1 MKRRPRTNDKKTT
14 KVGFPPYIYV
24 VLVVLIA
31 LIGIACVIFVIIPI
45 VQPPSSNVV
54 VNPPTTTFTPENLA
68 KARKFF
74 CGTNAEG
81 IPTTYGINPQGEKR
95 TLITWTSDFGR
106 EAGYT
111 PKRRCQ
117 EVSGNFQRY
126 YEQDSINYVGVGEKN
141 NLNIIC
147 VISQLGG
154 KCINDDTQGQLLTL
168 AENIDPIKAISIIFK
183 PSIISSTPVES
194 ASSKSD
200 SVPMTAPPAR
210 PPQPIGSAPTPDRGI
225 PPQAIDSGNSAPTSE
240 PSPKAIPEI
249 PENASTNDAIVNVN
263 GSQYF
268 DVDKAMR

>member
-1 MKRRPRTNDKKTT
+1 MKRRPRTNKKTT

-24 VLVVLIA
+24 VLISLVA
-31 LIGIACVIFVIIPI
+31 IACVIFVIIPI
-45 VQPPSSNVV
+45 IQPKIA
-54 VNPPTTTFTPENLA
+54 VNPPLPTITPNPPTPTITPNNP

-74 CGTNAEG
+74 CDTNAEG

-126 YEQDSINYVGVGEKN
+126 YEQNSISYIGVGEKN

-154 KCINDDTQGQLLTL
+154 KCVNDETQGQLLTL
-168 AENIDPIKAISIIFK
+168 ADNIDPIQAISIIFK
-183 PSIISSTPVES
+183 PSISSIP
-194 ASSKSD
+194 ASSAAM
-200 SVPMTAPPAR
+200 PEPPTK
-210 PPQPIGSAPTPDRGI
+210 PDDGSAPMPEPAPKRI
-225 PPQAIDSGNSAPTSE
+225 PQ
-240 PSPKAIPEI
+240 I

-268 DVDKAMR
+268 DVNKAMR